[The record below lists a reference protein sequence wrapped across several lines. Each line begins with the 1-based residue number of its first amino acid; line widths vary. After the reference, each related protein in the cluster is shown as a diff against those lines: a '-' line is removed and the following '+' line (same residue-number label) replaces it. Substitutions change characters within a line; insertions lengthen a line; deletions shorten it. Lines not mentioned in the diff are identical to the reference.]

1 MAAIQRR
8 NTRQRNVILKEL
20 RSTKAHPS
28 AYAIFHMVKKRSPN
42 IGFAT
47 VYRNLSILKEEGKVL
62 ELPFGKYG
70 CRYDGN
76 MDAHDHAVCIS
87 CEKVFDIPLSSA
99 SNVKQK
105 LCRIAGFAV
114 KYRRINFY
122 GYCNVC
128 KSNKNK

>member
-1 MAAIQRR
+1 MAVIQRR
-8 NTRQRNVILKEL
+8 NTRQRNIILKEIK
-20 RSTKAHPS
+20 STKAHPG
-28 AYAIFHMVKKRSPN
+28 AYAIFHMVKKRFPN

-47 VYRNLSILKEEGKVL
+47 IYRNLNILKEEGEIL

-76 MDAHDHAVCIS
+76 VDAHDHAVCIS
-87 CEKVFDIPLSSA
+87 CQKVFDIPISSA
-99 SNVKQK
+99 SDVKQK
-105 LCRIAGFAV
+105 LCRIAGFDV
-114 KYRRINFY
+114 KYRRVNFY